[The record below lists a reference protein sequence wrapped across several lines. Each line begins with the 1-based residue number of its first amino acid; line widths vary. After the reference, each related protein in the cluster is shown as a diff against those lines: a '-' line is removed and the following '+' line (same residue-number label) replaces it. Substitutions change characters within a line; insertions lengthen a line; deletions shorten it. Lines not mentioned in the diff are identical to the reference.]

1 MAKVMLTT
9 ADNPYNPFTQ
19 FDQWYV
25 FDTQK
30 GYDTC
35 SIIARVSRNAD
46 ELSDA
51 DQDIAI
57 EEAINELLFFNI
69 PGNYKKV
76 RKDEN
81 IA

>member
-1 MAKVMLTT
+1 MRSLPQFVNGMCLTL
-9 ADNPYNPFTQ
+9 
-19 FDQWYV
+19 
-25 FDTQK
+25 K

-57 EEAINELLFFNI
+57 EAINEPASSTSWKLQE
-69 PGNYKKV
+69 GA
-76 RKDEN
+76 EG
-81 IA
+81 